1 MKKSKENGRDR
12 LIASALKLFSE
23 KSFHAVSVREICD
36 DAHANPSLI
45 SFHFGGKDA
54 LLEVIF
60 EEELLSSRFQ
70 EMVNILSTPT
80 SIVDLEVKL
89 TLYLNSYVSFY
100 LENKEVVSLY
110 LEELEKGH
118 DLARKILSQT
128 YGKVWDRL
136 HLFIQEAQAQK
147 FIRPEWDSKI
157 VCFQIISPFFCLI
170 RSRVTNLR
178 RAECTLDDE
187 AFTEKLIK
195 QIVCSI
201 KE

>member
-1 MKKSKENGRDR
+1 MKKTKENGRDR

-45 SFHFGGKDA
+45 SFHFGGKDS

-60 EEELLSSRFQ
+60 EEELLSSSFQ
-70 EMVNILSTPT
+70 DMVNILTTPT
-80 SIVDLEVKL
+80 SIIDMEVKL
-89 TLYLNSYVSFY
+89 SLYLQSYVNFY
-100 LENKEVVSLY
+100 LENKEVVSIY

-118 DLARKILSQT
+118 DLARRILSQT
-128 YGKVWDRL
+128 YGKIWDRL
-136 HLFIQEAQAQK
+136 HLFIQEAQSQN
-147 FIRPEWDSKI
+147 FIKPDWDSKI

-170 RSRVTNLR
+170 RSRSTNLR
-178 RAECTLDDE
+178 RAECTLDDGE
-187 AFTEKLIK
+187 FTKKLIK

>member
-1 MKKSKENGRDR
+1 MKKTKENGRDR

-45 SFHFGGKDA
+45 SFHFGGKES

-60 EEELLSSRFQ
+60 QEQLISSRFQ
-70 EMVNILSTPT
+70 DMVNILSTPT
-80 SIVDLEVKL
+80 SALDVNVKL
-89 TLYLNSYVSFY
+89 SLFLKSYVDFY

-128 YGKVWDRL
+128 YGQVWDRL
-136 HLFIQEAQAQK
+136 LLFIQESQQQK
-147 FIRPEWDSKI
+147 FINPEWDAKI
-157 VCFQIISPFFCLI
+157 VCFQVISPFFSLI
-170 RSRVTNLR
+170 RSRATNLR
-178 RAECTLDDE
+178 RTECSLDDIE
-187 AFTEKLIK
+187 FTDKLIK